1 MVSGSYPP
9 MEDGVG
15 DYTSR
20 FFHELSR
27 QLGRENVSVIT
38 TALTDPVEHDPRV
51 HYAIDRWNTRG
62 TLRLTRM
69 LRAQRPDVIS
79 VQYQTVGYGRD
90 LGITFFPWLARA
102 ALPGT
107 PVVAT
112 VHEFTSRTPKGRA
125 RVLASLAACSRAIVV
140 NHNYVDEIGA
150 LLPTHR
156 DRLVHVPIGSNVTAH
171 PVSAAQVRALR
182 GELGVKR
189 HTPVVAHFGVMR
201 RGKGIETLLEAFAT
215 VRVRRP
221 TARLLL
227 IGHADQA
234 FQRDVILPAIERLGL
249 PGGVTL
255 TGSVT
260 QGELSAYFALAA
272 ICVQPFQDGVST
284 RRGSFLAAM
293 EHGMPVITTRPAY
306 PIPELRDG
314 ENLLYVDRVDPPA
327 LADAIL
333 GLLRDRALQR
343 SLGHNIL
350 DLRKNFSWEE
360 VVRRSVHVFQDA
372 V

>member
-15 DYTSR
+15 DYTHR

-27 QLGRENVSVIT
+27 QIGEANVSLIT
-38 TALTDPVEHDPRV
+38 TALPDAVDRDPRI
-51 HYAIDRWNTRG
+51 HYAIDRWNGRG
-62 TLRLTRM
+62 TLRLTRL

-79 VQYQTVGYGRD
+79 VQYQTLGYRRD

-112 VHEFTSRTPKGRA
+112 VHEYTSRTPKGRA

-140 NHNYVDEIGA
+140 NHNYIDEIA
-150 LLPTHR
+150 ARLPTHR
-156 DRLVHVPIGSNVTAH
+156 GRLVHVPIGSNVTAH
-171 PVSAAQVRALR
+171 PVPPARVRALR
-182 GELGVKR
+182 EQLGVKR

-201 RGKGIETLLEAFAT
+201 RGKGIETLLEAFAA
-215 VRVRRP
+215 VRRRRP

-227 IGHADQA
+227 IGYSDEG
-234 FQRDVILPAIERLGL
+234 FVNEVVLPAIERLGI
-249 PGGVTL
+249 GDGVSL

-260 QGELSAYFALAA
+260 EEELSAYFALAS

-314 ENLLYVDRVDPPA
+314 ENLRYVDRVDAPA
-327 LADAIL
+327 LAEAIL
-333 GLLRDRALQR
+333 ALLADRTLQR
-343 SLGHNIL
+343 TLGRNIL
-350 DLRKNFSWEE
+350 ALRTMFSWEE
-360 VVRRSVHVFQDA
+360 VVRRSIHVFQDA
-372 V
+372 L